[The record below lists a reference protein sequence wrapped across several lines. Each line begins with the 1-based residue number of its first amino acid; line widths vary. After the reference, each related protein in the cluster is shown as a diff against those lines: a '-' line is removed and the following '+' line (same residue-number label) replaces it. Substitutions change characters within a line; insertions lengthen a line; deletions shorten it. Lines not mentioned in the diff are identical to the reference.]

1 MLSMLPSISTELVVK
16 YLLVRK
22 DATVKIDNK
31 ELFIVIKNDVEKR
44 KNISLQHGNSS
55 RNFNYTSN
63 FRLCFSD

>member
-1 MLSMLPSISTELVVK
+1 MLSMFPSISTELVVK
-16 YLLVRK
+16 YLLVRQ

-55 RNFNYTSN
+55 RDFNYTSN